1 MSTSTRLRLAR
12 WLPLGLTASL
22 FALALVP
29 RIQESAPL
37 ARSFLGAG
45 GALLAMY
52 VMLVVRAARGGPWLD
67 LDVRIVKA
75 HWVQGLIQVIIYA
88 YWGWY
93 WREVSDHFFLILA
106 QIVFAY
112 AFDALLAWWRR
123 GHWVLGFG
131 QFPIVLS
138 MNLFLF
144 FRDEHFALQF
154 LMIAI
159 GAAGKELVHWTRD
172 GRRRH
177 VFNPSALSLSLFSIF
192 LLSTGTT
199 DLTWGQEIATTLTST
214 PHMYVVI
221 FGAGLIVQGL
231 FHVTLTTLGAASAL
245 LLCNLV
251 YTGTTD
257 VYWFLDSNIP
267 VAVFIGMHLLV
278 TDPATS
284 PRSTVGRTLF
294 GAAYGAAVFA
304 LYGVLQAAGLP
315 LFYDKLLPI
324 PLLNLAVPFF
334 DRYAKLRSMA
344 WIRFGSLENK
354 PKMLNAT
361 HMALWTSLFVG
372 MYATHFVG
380 SGHEGAS
387 VRFWQQAAKEGRHMG
402 TEKLVRVVTILC
414 SEGSA
419 PACNELGNM
428 HVGGEIPGSVTADA
442 TPFFARACTLGRAPG
457 CANLAILHVFHGGA
471 EGVDDAL
478 AQAFTT
484 LDAGCVGGDALSC
497 YLLGS
502 AMARGA
508 GLPQDD
514 QGALEMYLLA
524 CELGSGDACW
534 ELALAGQQ
542 SGQPGDDV
550 RSLAA
555 ATKACELG
563 NAAACAWL
571 ARRAAIDEKYGASH
585 GGPPGL
591 ADR

>member
-1 MSTSTRLRLAR
+1 MSTSIRLRLAR
-12 WLPLGLTASL
+12 WLPLGLIASL

-37 ARSFLGAG
+37 AHSFLGAG

-52 VMLVVRAARGGPWLD
+52 LTLLVRATRGGSWLE
-67 LDVRIVKA
+67 LDFRIVKA
-75 HWVQGLIQVIIYA
+75 HWVQGLLQVIIYA

-93 WREVSDHFFLILA
+93 WSEVYDHFFLILA

-123 GHWVLGFG
+123 GHWFLGFG

-138 MNLFLF
+138 TNLFLF
-144 FRDEHFALQF
+144 FRDEHFAWQF

-159 GAAGKELVHWTRD
+159 GAAGKELVQWTRA

-177 VFNPSALSLSLFSIF
+177 IFNPSALSLSLVSIF

-199 DLTWGQEIATTLTST
+199 ELTWGQEIAQALTRT
-214 PHMYVVI
+214 PHMYLLI
-221 FGAGLIVQGL
+221 FGVGLVVQGL
-231 FHVTLTTLGAASAL
+231 FRVTLTTLGAASAL
-245 LLCNLV
+245 LLCNLI
-251 YTGTTD
+251 YTGTTG
-257 VYWFLDSNIP
+257 VYWFVDANIP
-267 VAVFIGMHLLV
+267 VAVFLGMHLLV

-284 PRSTVGRTLF
+284 PHSTVGRALF

-304 LYGVLQAAGLP
+304 LYGVLEAAGLP
-315 LFYDKLLPI
+315 LFYDKLLAI
-324 PLLNLAVPFF
+324 PLVNLAVPFF
-334 DRYAKLRSMA
+334 DRYAKLRPMA
-344 WIRFGSLENK
+344 WLRFGSLENK
-354 PKMLNAT
+354 PKMLNAA
-361 HMALWTSLFVG
+361 HMALWTTLFVG

-380 SGHEGAS
+380 GRHEGAS
-387 VRFWQQAAKEGRHMG
+387 VRFWQQAAREGRHMG
-402 TEKLVRVVTILC
+402 TERLVRVVTLLC

-428 HVGGEIPGSVTADA
+428 HVGGAIPGSVTTDA
-442 TPFFARACTLGRAPG
+442 TPFFARACMLGREQG

-508 GLPQDD
+508 GLPQND
-514 QGALEMYLLA
+514 QRALEMYLLA

-534 ELALAGQQ
+534 ELATTGQQ

-550 RSLAA
+550 RSRAA
-555 ATKACELG
+555 VTRACELG
-563 NAAACAWL
+563 NVAACEWL
-571 ARRAAIDEKYGASH
+571 ARRD
-585 GGPPGL
+585 L
-591 ADR
+591 R

>member
-29 RIQESAPL
+29 RIQESASL
-37 ARSFLGAG
+37 ALSFLGAG
-45 GALLAMY
+45 GALLAIY
-52 VMLVVRAARGGPWLD
+52 VMLVVRAARGGPWLE

-75 HWVQGLIQVIIYA
+75 HWVQGLLQVIIYA

-93 WREVSDHFFLILA
+93 WREVYDHFFLILA

-112 AFDALLAWWRR
+112 AFDALLAWWRK
-123 GHWVLGFG
+123 GHWFLGFG
-131 QFPIVLS
+131 QFPIILS
-138 MNLFLF
+138 TNLFLF
-144 FRDEHFALQF
+144 FRDEHFAWQF

-159 GAAGKELVHWTRD
+159 GIAGKELVQWTRD

-177 VFNPSALSLSLFSIF
+177 IFNPSALSLSLFSIF

-199 DLTWGQEIATTLTST
+199 ELTWGQEIATTLTRT

-221 FGAGLIVQGL
+221 FGVGLVVQGL
-231 FHVTLTTLGAASAL
+231 FDVTLTTLGAASAL

-251 YTGTTD
+251 YTGATG

-267 VAVFIGMHLLV
+267 VAVLIGMTLLV
-278 TDPATS
+278 TDPSTS
-284 PRSTVGRTLF
+284 PRSTVGRVLF

-304 LYGVLQAAGLP
+304 LYGVLEAAGLP
-315 LFYDKLLPI
+315 LFYDKLLFI
-324 PLLNLAVPFF
+324 PLLNLTVPFF
-334 DRYAKLRSMA
+334 DRYAKLRPMA

-354 PKMLNAT
+354 PKMLNAV
-361 HMALWTSLFVG
+361 HMALWTALFVG

-380 SGHEGAS
+380 SGHPGAS
-387 VRFWQQAAKEGRHMG
+387 VRFWQQAAKEGRHLA
-402 TEKLVRVVTILC
+402 TEKLVRVLGILC

-419 PACNELGNM
+419 PACNEVGNM
-428 HVGGEIPGSVTADA
+428 YVGGKIPGSVTADA
-442 TPFFARACTLGRAPG
+442 TPFFARACVLGRAPG
-457 CANLAILHVFHGGA
+457 CANLVILHVFHDGT
-471 EGVDDAL
+471 EGVDGAL

-484 LDAGCVGGDALSC
+484 LDTGCVGGDALSC

-514 QGALEMYLLA
+514 QGATEMYLLA

-534 ELALAGQQ
+534 QLAIAGQQ
-542 SGQPGDDV
+542 SGQPGDDM

-555 ATKACELG
+555 TTKACELG

-571 ARRAAIDEKYGASH
+571 ARRAASDDE
-585 GGPPGL
+585 
-591 ADR
+591 